1 MQPDGA
7 TAPQTL
13 SGYNCIT
20 IKTFTIMDR
29 HDNESLLGKYVLHMT
44 GEELVAI
51 FRMAATEEK
60 DVTGTSVET
69 VKYVYGVQDL
79 AAYIG
84 CCASTI
90 YDLKRQGVLK
100 PAIVSKVGKKIVF
113 NAPLARQLADEY
125 QRQRRQEGGE
135 Q

>member
-1 MQPDGA
+1 ME
-7 TAPQTL
+7 
-13 SGYNCIT
+13 
-20 IKTFTIMDR
+20 R
-29 HDNESLLGKYVLHMT
+29 HDNESLLGKMLVQMT

-51 FRMAATEEK
+51 FRMAATEGK
-60 DVTGTSVET
+60 DETGTSAET

-84 CCASTI
+84 GCANTI

-113 NAPLARQLADEY
+113 NAPLARQLTDEY
-125 QRQRRQEGGE
+125 QRQQRDARQEEGRL
-135 Q
+135 

>member
-1 MQPDGA
+1 ME
-7 TAPQTL
+7 
-13 SGYNCIT
+13 
-20 IKTFTIMDR
+20 R
-29 HDNESLLGKYVLHMT
+29 HDNESLLGKMLVQMT

-51 FRMAATEEK
+51 FRMAATEGK

-125 QRQRRQEGGE
+125 QRRQRDIRQEEGRL
-135 Q
+135 